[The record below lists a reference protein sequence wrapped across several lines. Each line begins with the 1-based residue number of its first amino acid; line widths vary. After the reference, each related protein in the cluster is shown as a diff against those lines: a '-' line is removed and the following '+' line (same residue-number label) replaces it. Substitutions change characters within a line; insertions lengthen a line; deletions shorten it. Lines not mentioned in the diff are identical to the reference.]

1 MSLTYSDLKSEVKRR
16 AIRDQSGTQYD
27 ATIGNLV
34 NSSIFRMGREAL
46 WRVLRR
52 MGKLTTVTSY
62 TTGTGAASVTNGSAS
77 FSVTGATFLTDG
89 IKIGRRIAFG
99 TDSRVY
105 EIATLTSE
113 TAGTLTRVYDG
124 TTSTT
129 TSYEVY
135 PQEEYNLPIQCSHRM
150 FMWHDQFGYPFK
162 MEYFTDQEFRE
173 SGVDDTRK
181 GTPVAYRMWGEDMVL
196 AQPASASVMTIS
208 SSSSSDVS
216 KSITVFGTVSGYP
229 DYEVITTNASNGTT
243 TTAGSKSFTSIERIV
258 KDSSTVGRIT
268 VTANSAAVTV
278 AVLPVG
284 DTTAGILYKKAQ
296 LWPLPDDDMT
306 GLTTQG
312 KPTVP
317 EATTASSRLSA
328 KTYAEVFNP
337 SCWAAKSRIPS
348 RFIVNCTAFADGTT
362 CQPSASR
369 ATSIVVSIASIS
381 GTIWSGR
388 CRSTAAR
395 SAAPSSIGKT
405 SRASATCI
413 AGALS

>member
-296 LWPLPDDDMT
+296 LWPLPDDVFDIKVQFYKDPYRLVND
-306 GLTTQG
+306 GDVHEFGQEFDEAIILLTVAKLKYQDNQKEGDRFIALYQDEIKSLKRTNVDKIDHFKTLKRPNQG
-312 KPTVP
+312 KK
-317 EATTASSRLSA
+317 LSLLQRNV
-328 KTYAEVFNP
+328 TYAQLGGNYGP
-337 SCWAAKSRIPS
+337 ITYR
-348 RFIVNCTAFADGTT
+348 
-362 CQPSASR
+362 
-369 ATSIVVSIASIS
+369 
-381 GTIWSGR
+381 
-388 CRSTAAR
+388 
-395 SAAPSSIGKT
+395 
-405 SRASATCI
+405 
-413 AGALS
+413 